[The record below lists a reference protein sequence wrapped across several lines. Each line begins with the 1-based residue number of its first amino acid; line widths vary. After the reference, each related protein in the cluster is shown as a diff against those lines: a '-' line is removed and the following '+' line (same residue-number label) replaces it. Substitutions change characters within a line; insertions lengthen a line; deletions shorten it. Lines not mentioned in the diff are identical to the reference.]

1 MDATVASVS
10 SRCSTCFYIQWML
23 LVVIQLVLHP
33 MDATVA
39 SVAVDFPLILHLIDA
54 TVTVLAVVFHSVLH
68 PLCLDATVLSVHVA
82 LRSGD
87 DL

>member
-1 MDATVASVS
+1 MDATVLSAHVALCSGDDLESVKE
-10 SRCSTCFYIQWML
+10 L
-23 LVVIQLVLHP
+23 ALHP

-54 TVTVLAVVFHSVLH
+54 TVTVVAVVFHSVLH
-68 PLCLDATVLSVHVA
+68 PLHLDATVLSVHVV
-82 LRSGD
+82 LCSGD

>member
-1 MDATVASVS
+1 
-10 SRCSTCFYIQWML
+10 
-23 LVVIQLVLHP
+23 

-68 PLCLDATVLSVHVA
+68 PLRLDATVLSVHVA